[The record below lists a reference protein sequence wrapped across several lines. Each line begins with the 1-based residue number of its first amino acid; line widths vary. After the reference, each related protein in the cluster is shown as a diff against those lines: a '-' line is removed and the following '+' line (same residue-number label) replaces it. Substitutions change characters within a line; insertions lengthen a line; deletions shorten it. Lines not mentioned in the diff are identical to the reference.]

1 MSYIDDQLVKFKRMI
16 EDAIIEGGAEG
27 KNACIRTQAPINLI
41 HDAVKQELIDHGIM
55 EELIYPPLG
64 ESKPEIKLAGFL
76 KQKDQDVCVVPN
88 GIDEKRTPINW
99 GLMAFQNEIDPYGF
113 DYSTN
118 TLVINVRSQ
127 MSSLAKNADT
137 LFERTF
143 AEALNLHMRYP
154 KMVLGEVYLIP
165 VYEYD
170 DTEAAK
176 HKVKFKN
183 KHVNVEKYITFFDAI
198 NNRQKLDETYK
209 YERCTLLVV
218 DFRPETPKLYRN
230 SAELKADG
238 IVSASFPIEYATLS
252 FDTFTEEIVDV
263 DAARYHIKNIQDINR
278 IKRYSA
284 YLEKMREMHKN
295 DKE

>member
-1 MSYIDDQLVKFKRMI
+1 MSYIDEQLIKFKKMI

-41 HDAVKQELIDHGIM
+41 HDAVKRELIEHGIM
-55 EELIYPPLG
+55 EELIFPPLG

-76 KQKDQDVCVVPN
+76 KQKDQDVCVVPM
-88 GIDEKRTPINW
+88 GMEEKSTPIDW
-99 GLMAFQNEIDPYGF
+99 GLMAFQNETDPYGF

-154 KMVLGEVYLIP
+154 NMVLGEVYLIP

-170 DTEAAK
+170 DAEAAK
-176 HKVKFKN
+176 YKVAFKN

-198 NNRQKLDETYK
+198 NKRQKVEETYK

-218 DFRPETPKLYRN
+218 DFRPDKPKLYRN
-230 SAELKADG
+230 SEELKRDG
-238 IVSASFPIEYATLS
+238 IIPRSFPIEYASLA
-252 FDTFTEEIVDV
+252 FDTFTEEIVDIY
-263 DAARYHIKNIQDINR
+263 AERYPIKNIQDINR
-278 IKRYSA
+278 IKRLTTYA
-284 YLEKMREMHKN
+284 AKMRKIHEK
-295 DKE
+295 DE